1 MNPCQTAMDWSSS
14 WGLDMRDFAPFAAPF
29 AALPKSFEVPKVS
42 GDLPLFA
49 N

>member
-1 MNPCQTAMDWSSS
+1 
-14 WGLDMRDFAPFAAPF
+14 MRDFAPFAAP
-29 AALPKSFEVPKVS
+29 PKSFEVPEVS